1 MSFHPLPQLRRFTP
15 FPPAADREFWGRIA
29 ADPRAAGVLAE
40 LAAFAR
46 EAKGSPVPPL
56 TAARYMEYRRS
67 GDRVGYEKPYF
78 ARRYAL
84 EALAVTEAAEHRGEF
99 LDAIAEYLWS
109 ILCEYTWVLPAHACQ
124 GFVGAVSADPLPP
137 PHLAYVDL
145 FAAETGS
152 YLAAALSLLDAE
164 LRAFSPNLVR
174 AVREEIDRRVLR
186 PVECRLDAF
195 GWARGRNNWAPWCCS
210 NLLWTAAVV
219 MTDDDRF
226 TEFARRLGAVI
237 DRYLEYSPA
246 DGCCDEGPG
255 YWSLAAGRCALF
267 AEGIRRAGGGDA
279 LFAEPK
285 FRAMC
290 DYIGYAWYAGRRFA
304 SFADFGVGQ
313 EIYPGLIRLMG
324 RRAGSA
330 RALLAAHDC
339 EQQNG
344 LHRQAQTALWLT
356 LLELAEAPVAESEFA
371 EVPRDFLHLY
381 PVTQQLHARYG
392 DLYVAMK
399 GGHNGESHNHLDVGQ
414 FVFGTGGRLAVADLG
429 TGTYTR
435 ETFGPRRYENW
446 VQNSVGHNPPLFDGV
461 GESPGRESHAGS
473 FTVEGTPG
481 DFTALC
487 DLTPAYPAELGLL
500 HCERRLHFDGKRVTV
515 TDAWRA
521 KSPVA
526 WSVRLFHE
534 TGSGVRVSCAG
545 GSVST
550 GVFALD
556 DAALRGLWGEAVGET
571 KITASASSESEVSF
585 TVEVDEQ
592 GEIPA
597 VSPGRGGGNT
607 DRYG

>member
-1 MSFHPLPQLRRFTP
+1 M
-15 FPPAADREFWGRIA
+15 
-29 ADPRAAGVLAE
+29 
-40 LAAFAR
+40 
-46 EAKGSPVPPL
+46 
-56 TAARYMEYRRS
+56 
-67 GDRVGYEKPYF
+67 
-78 ARRYAL
+78 
-84 EALAVTEAAEHRGEF
+84 
-99 LDAIAEYLWS
+99 
-109 ILCEYTWVLPAHACQ
+109 LPAHACQ
-124 GFVGAVSADPLPP
+124 GFVGAAPEDPLPP
-137 PHLAYVDL
+137 PHLPYVDL

-152 YLAAALSLLDAE
+152 YLAATLSLLDAE

-174 AVREEIDRRVLR
+174 AVREEIDRRLLR
-186 PVECRLDAF
+186 PVERYLDGFA
-195 GWARGRNNWAPWCCS
+195 WARGRNNWAPWCCS
-210 NLLWTAAVV
+210 NLLWIADVV

-237 DRYLEYSPA
+237 DRYMEYSPA

-267 AEGIRRAGGGDA
+267 AEGIRRASGGEVD
-279 LFAEPK
+279 LFADSK
-285 FRAMC
+285 FREMC

-339 EQQNG
+339 ERQNG
-344 LHRQAQTALWLT
+344 LRRQAQTALWLT
-356 LLELAEAPVAESEFA
+356 LVELAEAPVAEAEIA

-414 FVFGTGGRLAVADLG
+414 FVFGAGGRLAVADLG

-435 ETFGPRRYENW
+435 ETFGPRRYENR

-461 GESPGRESHAGS
+461 GQSPGREFHAGS
-473 FTVEGTPG
+473 FTVEGAPS

-500 HCERRLHFDGKRVTV
+500 HCERRLHFDGKLVTV

-521 KSPVA
+521 KKPLA

-534 TGSGVRVSCAG
+534 RGSNARVNCTGAT
-545 GSVST
+545 VST
-550 GVFALD
+550 GEFALD
-556 DAALRGLWGEAVGET
+556 DAALRDQWGEAVGET
-571 KITASASSESEVSF
+571 KITRPAAAAGEVTF
-585 TVEVDEQ
+585 TVEV
-592 GEIPA
+592 
-597 VSPGRGGGNT
+597 
-607 DRYG
+607 